1 MQPSAWYN
9 NDPSA
14 KPTLFKLLAAD
25 GFTIDTYEEGD
36 SPWTLAFDR
45 TSPGLFL
52 LPTWRYPSL
61 VHYKLAVHMNPRT
74 LSDKAM
80 NIHVLGTPTCHITTE
95 ISVTICHS
103 CKYLD
108 LLTSCN
114 HSKLLIW
121 VATKLSTTSGQADHL
136 HIPTHDNTHHTN
148 WRTPRCSSTRCWTT
162 ASFILQIALT
172 PHHCPYYQNLVAR
185 NIGYASILGN

>member
-25 GFTIDTYEEGD
+25 GFTIDTYEEGH

-80 NIHVLGTPTCHITTE
+80 NIHVLGTPTSPQKSASQYAIVASTWISWHHAIIQSCWFGWPPNSAPHQDKQTTCIFPLMTTHTTQIGVRQGAVRQDAE
-95 ISVTICHS
+95 QRRHS
-103 CKYLD
+103 
-108 LLTSCN
+108 
-114 HSKLLIW
+114 
-121 VATKLSTTSGQADHL
+121 
-136 HIPTHDNTHHTN
+136 
-148 WRTPRCSSTRCWTT
+148 
-162 ASFILQIALT
+162 SFK
-172 PHHCPYYQNLVAR
+172 
-185 NIGYASILGN
+185 